1 MARSTFW
8 RTLGV
13 LGASLLIILEA
24 VLAAAQ
30 TTSGSVAGSVR
41 DAQGAAIPGA
51 SVTLVSARRGTTA
64 SATTDGA
71 GDFVFP
77 TVQPDEYALRVAA
90 SSFKPIERQ
99 RIVVN
104 ANDRLS
110 VGVLTLE
117 MGPLTETLVVSAE
130 APALQAGSAE
140 RSYAVEGAT
149 IQNIAVNGRGFV
161 GLASIAPGIVATG
174 GDLSNIAANGQRP
187 NSNNLTIDG
196 ITAVDTGN
204 NGGPNAL
211 LSLDSIEEFKVL
223 TSNYQAEYGRAA
235 GAQISV
241 VTKSGGRDFHGSGY
255 WFHRGSGLNA
265 NTWLNN
271 RSVPPL
277 AVPEVKQNDVG
288 YNLGGPVV
296 IPGVFNESRSKLFFF
311 VHQEFHR
318 RLDPNAANRVRVP
331 TALERQGDFSQ
342 SRDNAGN
349 LFPYIRDYT
358 TGLPCGP
365 ADTRGCFQDGG
376 VLGRIPRDR
385 LYGPGLGI
393 LNMFPSPNTQGVNF
407 NYLTQESTSL
417 PSREELLRLDYF
429 PSTSWRVTGRVNH
442 SGDDRTLPYGSF
454 VLGTNLPDFA
464 AKFVVPTRGY
474 AVTVAGPLNS
484 TTFLEATTGSAHN
497 SIDITPAREDFTLS
511 ALGLT
516 GLPSLYPDAVQGQ
529 MPPQFAFGG
538 RVANGPNIGSNIAPF
553 TNFNTTYDTAVSL
566 MKVWGR
572 HTAKAGVYF
581 HFSKK
586 DQSSRASHNGTI
598 NFDNNVNNPFD
609 TGFPYA
615 NAALGIYNSYTQAS
629 NYIIGQFR
637 YHNLEWFVQ
646 DNWKVDRR
654 LTLDYGIRFNLIQPQ
669 YDAGGNTAN
678 FLPDRFRADRAPRL
692 YHPGRDAAGN
702 LVAVDLA
709 TGQMLPSVNIG
720 RIVPGSGDPLNGV
733 AVAGQGI
740 PRGLAR
746 NRGVHFGPRLGFT
759 FDPWGSQR
767 LILRGGGGV
776 FYDRPQGNVVFDQIH
791 NPPAIVQ
798 PTLSYGL
805 LRELDGRSGLL
816 APPALVALDPE
827 GKVPTV
833 YSFNLGV
840 QVRVPFGST
849 LDVSYVGAVSSHL
862 VNKRNLNAIPY
873 GATFL
878 AENQNPTAAPSSV
891 PGATSLPANFL
902 RPYPG
907 YADIIL
913 WEFAASSNYHSL
925 QTSLNRR
932 FRDGLLLGIN
942 YTWSKALGTVSDD
955 QNFARIDDNQRRAN
969 YGPMNFDRRHNF
981 VANFVWEIPRTRARG
996 VLGGVLNDWQI
1007 SGLYQWQSGTPY
1019 DIAFS
1024 IPGIGNANLTGSFTE
1039 PSRAVIVGSPGSG
1052 HSGDPYRQFNTS
1064 AFTTPKPGSL
1074 GLESGR
1080 NYLTRPP
1087 LNNLNLSLS
1096 KSFRAGGQ
1104 RRLELRLDAFN
1115 ALNHTQFNA
1124 INNTLSVRSLTDPT
1138 PTNLPYDAAGNLVNP
1153 FGFGAVTSV
1162 RGPRVVQLMA
1172 RVQF

>member
-1 MARSTFW
+1 MARSLALPV
-8 RTLGV
+8 R
-13 LGASLLIILEA
+13 GA
-24 VLAAAQ
+24 LAAILALAALPSPAQ
-30 TTSGSVAGSVR
+30 TTSGSVSGSVR
-41 DAQGAAIPGA
+41 DAQGAAVPGA
-51 SVTLVSARRGTTA
+51 AVTLTSVRRGTTLATA
-64 SATTDGA
+64 SDGS

-77 TVQPDEYALRVAA
+77 ALQPDEYVLRVTAP
-90 SSFKPIERQ
+90 SFKPLERQ
-99 RIVVN
+99 RLVVN
-104 ANDRLS
+104 ANDRLT
-110 VGVLTLE
+110 VGALTLE
-117 MGPLTETLVVSAE
+117 MGALSEELVVRADP
-130 APALQAGSAE
+130 PALQVGSAE
-140 RSYAVEGAT
+140 RSYAVEGST

-174 GDLSNIAANGQRP
+174 GDLSNITANGQRT

-196 ITAVDTGN
+196 ITSVDTGN
-204 NGGPNAL
+204 NGGPLGL

-241 VTKSGGRDFHGSGY
+241 VTKSGGRDFHGAGY
-255 WFHRGSGLNA
+255 WFHRGDGLNA

-271 RSVPPL
+271 RSVPAAP
-277 AVPEVKQNDVG
+277 VPKVHQNDVG

-311 VHQEFHR
+311 LHQEFHR
-318 RLDPNAANRVRVP
+318 RLDANNPNRVRVP

-342 SRDNAGN
+342 TRDNAGN

-358 TGLPCGP
+358 TGLPCGA

-376 VLGRIPRDR
+376 VLGRIPRSR
-385 LYGPGLGI
+385 LYQPGLGI
-393 LNMFPSPNTQGVNF
+393 LNMFPASNTDGTNF
-407 NYLTQESTSL
+407 NYITEESTNL
-417 PSREELLRLDYF
+417 PSREELLRLDWF
-429 PSTSWRVTGRVNH
+429 PSASWRVTGRVNH
-442 SGDDRTLPYGSF
+442 GHDDRTLPYGSF

-464 AKFVVPTRGY
+464 ARFVVPTRGY
-474 AVTVAGPLNS
+474 AVTVAGPINS
-484 TTFLEATTGSAHN
+484 NTFFEATTGSAHN
-497 SIDITPAREDFTLS
+497 SIDITPAREDFTMS
-511 ALGLT
+511 ALGLS

-553 TNFNTTYDTAVSL
+553 TNFNTTYDNVVSL
-566 MKVWGR
+566 TKVWSR
-572 HTAKAGVYF
+572 HTAKAGIYF
-581 HFSKK
+581 HYSKK

-598 NFDNNVNNPFD
+598 NFDNNVNNPYD
-609 TGFPYA
+609 SGFPYA

-629 NYIIGQFR
+629 NFIIGQFR
-637 YHNLEWFVQ
+637 YSNLEWFAQ
-646 DNWKVDRR
+646 DNWKVNGR
-654 LTLDYGIRFNLIQPQ
+654 LTLDYGLRFALIQPQ

-678 FLPDRFRADRAPRL
+678 FLPDRFRPAAAPRL
-692 YHPGRDAAGN
+692 YYPGRDAAGN
-702 LVAVDLA
+702 LVAVDRV
-709 TGQMLPSVNIG
+709 TGQTLPSVNVG
-720 RIVPGSGDPLNGV
+720 RIVPGSGDLLNGV
-733 AVAGQGI
+733 ARAGEGV
-740 PRGLAR
+740 PKGLTE
-746 NRGVHFGPRLGFT
+746 NRGVHFGPRFGFT
-759 FDPWGSQR
+759 FDPSGNQR

-805 LRELDGRSGLL
+805 LRELDGRNGLL
-816 APPALVALDPE
+816 APPGLVALDPE

-833 YSFNLGV
+833 YAFNLGF
-840 QVRVPFGST
+840 QVKVPFAST

-878 AENQNPTAAPSSV
+878 AQNQNPTVAPSTV
-891 PGATSLPANFL
+891 PGASSLPANFL

-932 FRDGLLLGIN
+932 FRDGLLVGLN

-955 QNFARIDDNQRRAN
+955 QVFARIDENQRLAN

-981 VANFVWEIPRTRARG
+981 VANFVWEVPKTRAGG
-996 VLGGVLNDWQI
+996 VLGGLLNDWQV

-1019 DIAFS
+1019 DVAFS

-1039 PSRAVIVGSPGSG
+1039 PSRTAIVGYPGSG
-1052 HSGDPYRQFNTS
+1052 HSDDPYRQFNTS

-1080 NYLTRPP
+1080 NYLTRAPID
-1087 LNNLNLSLS
+1087 NLNLSVA

-1124 INNTLSVRSLTDPT
+1124 VNNTLSVRSLTDPT

-1162 RGPRVVQLMA
+1162 RAPRVIQIMA
-1172 RVQF
+1172 RVEF